1 MKSHEKNVK
10 NEKGFTLIELMITV
24 AIIGILAAVAIPSY
38 KQYVIRA
45 KRAEAQSEM
54 LTIANREEQ
63 YLLANRSY
71 ASKATIESN
80 GYALPASVSDK
91 YSYTITLGTGSLPS
105 YTITFSPSGTQ
116 ASDGDISLTSQGLK
130 TPEGKW

>member
-1 MKSHEKNVK
+1 MKSNVK
-10 NEKGFTLIELMITV
+10 NQKGFTLIELMVTV
-24 AIIGILAAVAIPSY
+24 AIIGILAAVGIPSY

-45 KRAEAQSEM
+45 KRAAAQSEM

-63 YLLANRSY
+63 YLLANRAY

-80 GYALPASVSDK
+80 GYALPASVSAS
-91 YSYTITLGTGSLPS
+91 YAYTITLGTGSLPF

-116 ASDGDISLTSQGLK
+116 APDGDIAITSQGLK
-130 TPEGKW
+130 TPPGKW